1 MYRRK
6 NRGTININLNIHIRK
21 LLRSCAKCEVS
32 LYLHILIGIRM
43 GSTLIQPTEGM
54 GAINLAELRKE
65 THQAVDV
72 SR

>member
-1 MYRRK
+1 M
-6 NRGTININLNIHIRK
+6 RK
-21 LLRSCAKCEVS
+21 LSISCAKCKVS
-32 LYLHILIGIRM
+32 LYLRFLIGIRM